1 MAKSAKAKTYAQP
14 IKQINPNEASNNNK
28 SSKGVDKVQND
39 DTIPKAARKR
49 AQGQA
54 KKRSK
59 ELKQATKDALNVKVN
74 SGDKLVPIKV
84 TDDIR
89 SLANKTHITRWLT
102 AVNDVIEAA
111 KEKKVPESVY
121 SMMNFKDTRVD
132 GKLVFNDHVST
143 RPTLDL
149 NKDYEVEIQAT
160 AVSMPKPKT
169 RGTSSSSSTTE
180 EEEEDPAFEYIVQ
193 GGARLK
199 VPKLI
204 FVKKTLKGSQ
214 LEAAA
219 NIKCS
224 EFEQDKYVHQEK
236 LKKWES
242 EQTDLQSHKEIMFNL
257 LHDKLSDTSKK
268 AVYDKMNMRKEEV
281 LAAKNFS
288 TLRDAV
294 RDVHHPEFVTGMLD
308 PLARDT
314 KLHSSTIQY
323 ANPVQ
328 RENESMED
336 YCQRAK
342 DSYDYLQQVQ
352 NICTTLPFRAPAIQ
366 VFIRNVIAG
375 VHKSKTSAYQY
386 CHAMLGYDP
395 VNQPAMP
402 ATLDDLISILKL
414 KDAIGQRESKK
425 AIKSKVKEEKEKLL
439 SMLSQTLAYDEGNS
453 KAKKR
458 PAPTDVRP
466 ALRTLI
472 EPSRLD
478 NATLESLAGALNK
491 ELEARGG
498 KKDHPSKKRQKH
510 QYDKSDKS
518 DSSFHPGSQPNT
530 KGNKNPRGRPKT
542 KEGGFKQMRQ
552 VPTNSS
558 TFFTENNQV
567 TADEEEDDDY
577 GDDEDDED
585 DDEEISFSN
594 NFIQSRSIQTHNV
607 YDYLKQLPKKA
618 ITNEQLALLG
628 LIDRKSVKKYSKTMK
643 YDLDLHSYFIKKDK
657 SIVNQISIAINGAQ
671 VLDSGSSVNIT
682 RDRELLVDGSI
693 QEIPKK
699 FKVHVNGTFGV
710 GHSPKYYAQHKILGF
725 TLYDPDSAANIISF
739 SYCWATG
746 WEYYVDNANKHIIM
760 RHPDRDE
767 SCNYLFAVNQEK
779 VLAGLDPSTFNSWNQ
794 NYTIKPLGFMAN
806 FLSDKLCRKQ
816 HRGNLLDMLSEDDIR
831 AFAFSSLSGRPG
843 NRSTSTN

>member
-1 MAKSAKAKTYAQP
+1 MGKSAKAKAYAKPTQ
-14 IKQINPNEASNNNK
+14 QINPNEASSNNK

-39 DTIPKAARKR
+39 DTISKVARKR
-49 AQGQA
+49 AQGQS
-54 KKRSK
+54 KKKSK
-59 ELKQATKDALNVKVN
+59 ELKQAVKDALNVKVN

-132 GKLVFNDHVST
+132 GKLVFNDHVSI

-149 NKDYEVEIQAT
+149 DKEYEVEIQAT

-169 RGTSSSSSTTE
+169 RGASSSSSTTE
-180 EEEEDPAFEYIVQ
+180 EEEEDPAFEYIVH
-193 GGARLK
+193 GGVRVK

-204 FVKKTLKGSQ
+204 FVKRTLNGGQ
-214 LEAAA
+214 LEAATS
-219 NIKCS
+219 IKCS

-242 EQTDLQSHKEIMFNL
+242 EQNDLQSHKEIMFNL

-281 LAAKNFS
+281 IAAKNFS

-314 KLHSSTIQY
+314 KLHSSSIQY
-323 ANPVQ
+323 LNPVQ
-328 RENESMED
+328 RENESMEE

-342 DSYDYLQQVQ
+342 DSYDYLVQVQ
-352 NICTTLPFRAPAIQ
+352 NICTVLPFRAPATE
-366 VFIRNVIAG
+366 VFIRNVAAG

-402 ATLDDLISILKL
+402 ATLDDLMSILKL
-414 KDAIGQRESKK
+414 KDAIVQRESKK
-425 AIKSKVKEEKEKLL
+425 EMKRKEKEKQEKFL

-458 PAPTDVRP
+458 PPPTDVRP

-478 NATLESLAGALNK
+478 NETLKSLSGALNK

-498 KKDHPSKKRQKH
+498 KRDQQTKKRQKQQH
-510 QYDKSDKS
+510 DKS

-542 KEGGFKQMRQ
+542 REGGFKQMRQ

-558 TFFTENNQV
+558 TFFTENNTV
-567 TADEEEDDDY
+567 TEEEEEDNDDE
-577 GDDEDDED
+577 DDEDDED

-594 NFIQSRSIQTHNV
+594 NFIQSRSIHTHNV
-607 YDYLKQLPKKA
+607 YDYLKNLTKTV
-618 ITNEQLALLG
+618 ITSEQLALLG
-628 LIDRKSVKKYSKTMK
+628 LIERKDIKKYNNQMK
-643 YDLDLHSYFIKKDK
+643 YDLDLHSYFTRQDK

-693 QEIPKK
+693 REIPKK
-699 FKVHVNGTFGV
+699 FKVNVNGTFGV

-725 TLYDPDSAANIISF
+725 TLYDPNSAANIISF

-779 VLAGLDPSTFNSWNQ
+779 VLTGLDPSTFSSWNQ
-794 NYTIKPLGFMAN
+794 TYTIKPLGFMAN

-816 HRGNLLDMLSEDDIR
+816 HKHNLLDMLSEDDIK